1 MATIKAVKFLQLSL
15 NKQLEDDNYQYIDE
29 NLNRPIIDSTD
40 KTKHARIRHS
50 DAVYQ
55 LGKNVKDS

>member
-40 KTKHARIRHS
+40 KTKHPRIRHS